1 MKGFLKMKYFPIEVQ
16 KSIFDINFTRLY
28 ANGKKIILCALD
40 NTLIPY
46 SESMPSKEL
55 IEWAEKV
62 KTIGFKLYLF
72 SNNKDT
78 RVLPFSLVLGADGHL
93 ASAYKPFIRRT
104 KQFLKKIDATLAEVV
119 VIGDQFVTDI
129 TVAKKIGV
137 DSIIVKTIDHKTQKW
152 YTKVNR
158 LREKWYL
165 KRLKKARPDLY
176 RLLIEKEIIHE

>member
-1 MKGFLKMKYFPIEVQ
+1 MKYFPIEVQ

-28 ANGKKIILCALD
+28 AKGKKIILCDLD

-78 RVLPFSLVLGADGHL
+78 RVLPFSLVLGADGL
-93 ASAYKPFIRRT
+93 WRS
-104 KQFLKKIDATLAEVV
+104 
-119 VIGDQFVTDI
+119 
-129 TVAKKIGV
+129 
-137 DSIIVKTIDHKTQKW
+137 S
-152 YTKVNR
+152 
-158 LREKWYL
+158 
-165 KRLKKARPDLY
+165 KRLSAGQTIP
-176 RLLIEKEIIHE
+176 EKLMQPWLKWVSAINS

>member
-1 MKGFLKMKYFPIEVQ
+1 M
-16 KSIFDINFTRLY
+16 
-28 ANGKKIILCALD
+28 
-40 NTLIPY
+40 
-46 SESMPSKEL
+46 
-55 IEWAEKV
+55 
-62 KTIGFKLYLF
+62 
-72 SNNKDT
+72 
-78 RVLPFSLVLGADGHL
+78 
-93 ASAYKPFIRRT
+93 
-104 KQFLKKIDATLAEVV
+104 V

-152 YTKVNR
+152 YTKINR